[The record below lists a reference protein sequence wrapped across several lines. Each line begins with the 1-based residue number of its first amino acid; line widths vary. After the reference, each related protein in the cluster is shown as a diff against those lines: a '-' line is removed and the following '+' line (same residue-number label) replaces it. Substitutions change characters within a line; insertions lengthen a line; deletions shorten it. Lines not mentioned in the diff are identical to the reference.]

1 MPSLDQRINHI
12 GLKEGGHV
20 SFTTFS
26 SYLNKTN
33 LRAFLVLS
41 ATILTAI
48 NILST
53 KTTMKMIAFFTIIKI
68 SVLLLITCIGI
79 LVLTKAIPSDV
90 DASLNLS
97 FFGTSNTVGPYA
109 SALYYVMNSYSGWHN
124 LNYIIDEVK
133 VQIII
138 AKRLI
143 YILKIQ
149 RRIQLEIYQRHR
161 LLLFS
166 LLQHYTS

>member
-1 MPSLDQRINHI
+1 MPFLDQRINHI
-12 GLKEGGHV
+12 GLKEDGLV
-20 SFTTFS
+20 SFMTYGV
-26 SYLNKTN
+26 YLEIVN
-33 LRAFLVLS
+33 LQASIVLS

-53 KTTMKMIAFFTIIKI
+53 KTTMKMITFFTIIKI
-68 SVLLLITCIGI
+68 SVLSLIACIGL

-133 VQIII
+133 VQ
-138 AKRLI
+138 L
-143 YILKIQ
+143 
-149 RRIQLEIYQRHR
+149 
-161 LLLFS
+161 
-166 LLQHYTS
+166 

>member
-1 MPSLDQRINHI
+1 MPFLDQRINHI
-12 GLKEGGHV
+12 GLKGAGLV
-20 SFTTFS
+20 SFMTYGI
-26 SYLNKTN
+26 YLDIIN
-33 LRAFLVLS
+33 LQVFIVLS

-53 KTTMKMIAFFTIIKI
+53 KTTMKMITFFTIIKI
-68 SVLLLITCIGI
+68 SVLSLIACIGI

-133 VQIII
+133 VQ
-138 AKRLI
+138 L
-143 YILKIQ
+143 
-149 RRIQLEIYQRHR
+149 
-161 LLLFS
+161 
-166 LLQHYTS
+166 